1 MQWESSEQLFPFLY
15 PEKEVASDM
24 VDVILAVV
32 RFVCYGID
40 HFWGVIFRLRLFF
53 STSIPVA
60 CLMYLG
66 LISKWARS
74 NALFSVSI
82 YSSPR

>member
-1 MQWESSEQLFPFLY
+1 MCIRDSHLEPGMQWESSEQLFPFLY

-40 HFWGVIFRLRLFF
+40 HF
-53 STSIPVA
+53 
-60 CLMYLG
+60 LG
-66 LISKWARS
+66 SDL
-74 NALFSVSI
+74 
-82 YSSPR
+82 

>member
-24 VDVILAVV
+24 VDLILAVV

-40 HFWGVIFRLRLFF
+40 HF
-53 STSIPVA
+53 
-60 CLMYLG
+60 LG
-66 LISKWARS
+66 SDL
-74 NALFSVSI
+74 
-82 YSSPR
+82 